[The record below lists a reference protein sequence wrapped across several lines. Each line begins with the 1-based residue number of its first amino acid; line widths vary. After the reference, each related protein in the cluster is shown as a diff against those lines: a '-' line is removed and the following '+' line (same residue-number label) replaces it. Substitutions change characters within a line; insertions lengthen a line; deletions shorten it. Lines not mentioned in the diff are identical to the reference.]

1 MANYGSMGGYAG
13 VEVHRVNSDR
23 YGNPR
28 YVVHYAEMLPDA
40 PYNQKLRGDVM
51 YFRVRQEAEFEI
63 VRRALFGRRFRA
75 KWMGGGIVFSTY
87 ENLDSYIEQARARV
101 YLEFAREGFID

>member
-1 MANYGSMGGYAG
+1 MAEHNSMGYYAG

-40 PYNQKLRGDVM
+40 PYNQKLCGDVM

-63 VRRALFGRRFRA
+63 VRRALFGRRYRA

-87 ENLDSYIEQARARV
+87 ENLESYIAEARQRV
-101 YLEFAREGFID
+101 YVEFARANFID

>member
-1 MANYGSMGGYAG
+1 MANHSNLGEYAG

-28 YVVHYAEMLPDA
+28 YVVHYAEMLPHA

-51 YFRVRQEAEFEI
+51 YFRVRQEAEFDI
-63 VRRALFGRRFRA
+63 ARRALFGRRYRA
-75 KWMGGGIVFSTY
+75 KWMGGGIVFTTH
-87 ENLDSYIEQARARV
+87 ENLESYIAEARQRV
-101 YLEFAREGFID
+101 YVEFARANFID